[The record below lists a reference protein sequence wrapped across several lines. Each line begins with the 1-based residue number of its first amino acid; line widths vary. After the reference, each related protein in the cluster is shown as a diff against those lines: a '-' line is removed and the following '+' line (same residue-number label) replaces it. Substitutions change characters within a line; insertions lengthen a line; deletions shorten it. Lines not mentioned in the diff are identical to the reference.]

1 VSCIL
6 PPPLLPLQD
15 QSIAGQQAL
24 SRLSSYRNV
33 APELAEALRD
43 QPAVE
48 VILTVK
54 GIAGSLP
61 FYRPVIDDP
70 PERRRSAFME
80 VLGTLESRPDDELV
94 ELIRGYP
101 DLGVGHLRVNARGA
115 ERLARHPLTYALST
129 NASVRPLLANAVA
142 IANLDVLHAQGLAGQ
157 GTKVAVVE
165 AGGFSPA
172 GYAEEHCFCT
182 SSAGQPC
189 CPGPTHEA
197 HGPGAAVANVPVS
210 DSGHATMVASVLA
223 SGSTGSAPSTGVVA
237 VATGLSPSSLTA
249 ALNYLISRPDIGV
262 INLSLLSGSDGHKG
276 NCDADP
282 AENVLLGPLSALHS
296 GNRVIVASAGN
307 YGRSNM
313 IVSPAC
319 LSPTIAVSGTWAC
332 TYDNSLPKL
341 CPGADALMDKLW
353 IDTDSSPM
361 TDLAAPAAWIALT
374 HPAYG
379 PGLKSGTSYSAPLVA
394 GCAAVLRQAH
404 PGASNETIRTAL
416 RTSSTYSTRPGHG
429 TFPRLDCAAA
439 LAWLNASGGT
449 PLNQRGITGNW
460 YNPSTGGQGFS
471 IEVFPD
477 SISPGQGQLFA
488 GWFTFDTVPGD
499 ASKNRWYTL
508 AGTVGNSNS
517 ATLSIRTG
525 WPGNF
530 NALPIVDSE
539 AVGTATLHLTNCNEA
554 LLDYEFDDEGPEGTI
569 PLHRLTANV
578 DCTGTGSSGAA
589 HSDYFLSGNWYNPS
603 TAGQG
608 LIIELNP
615 VNPVLFATW
624 FTFAP
629 NGAPNGGVDSQRWY
643 TLQLD
648 PGDYALGQREFVDVP
663 IGETIGGKFDDA
675 QPEPETQQVG
685 VATLEFVSCTLATL
699 SYEFDETNG
708 GTNQGLTGGM
718 TLFRTSGVAPA
729 GCVD

>member
-1 VSCIL
+1 MSGQCRAFC
-6 PPPLLPLQD
+6 PPLPSQD
-15 QSIAGQQAL
+15 QSIARQQAL
-24 SRLSSYRNV
+24 ARLSSYRNV
-33 APELAEALRD
+33 PTALAEALRD
-43 QPAVE
+43 QQAVE

-70 PERRRSAFME
+70 PERRRLAFME
-80 VLGTLESRPDDELV
+80 VLGALESRPDDELIEV
-94 ELIRGYP
+94 IRGFP
-101 DLGVGHLRVNARGA
+101 ELGVGHLRVNAQGA
-115 ERLARHPLTYALST
+115 ERLARHPLTYALSS
-129 NASVRPLLANAVA
+129 NAVVRPLLANAVA
-142 IANLDVLHAQGLAGQ
+142 IANLNLLHAQGLSGQ

-182 SSAGQPC
+182 DSSGMPC
-189 CPGPTHEA
+189 CPGNTHEA
-197 HGPGAAVANVPVS
+197 HGPGASAATILVQTP
-210 DSGHATMVASVLA
+210 GHATMVASVLS
-223 SGSTGSAPSTGVVA
+223 SGSTGSAPATAIVA
-237 VATGLSPSSLTA
+237 VAASNQPSDLIAGLNFLVG
-249 ALNYLISRPDIGV
+249 RQDIGV
-262 INLSLLSGSDGHKG
+262 INLSFSIGGGGHPG
-276 NCDADP
+276 NCDSDP
-282 AENVLLGPLSALHS
+282 VHNQLLGPVSALHAE
-296 GNRVIVASAGN
+296 GKVIVAGAGN
-307 YGRSNM
+307 LGRGNM
-313 IVSPAC
+313 IASPAC
-319 LSPTIAVSGTWAC
+319 LSQTVAVSGTWTC
-332 TYDNSLPKL
+332 THDTTLPKF
-341 CPGADALMDKLW
+341 CSGADAVLDKLW
-353 IDTDSSPM
+353 VDTDSSPM
-361 TDLAAPAAWIALT
+361 TDLAAPSAWIELV
-374 HPAYG
+374 HPLL
-379 PGLKSGTSYSAPLVA
+379 GLSKQSGTSFASPLVA
-394 GCAAVLRQAH
+394 GCAALLRQAH
-404 PGASNETIRTAL
+404 PGASNEAVRTAL

-508 AGTVGNSNS
+508 AGTVGNSNT

-530 NALPIVDSE
+530 NAPPTVDSE
-539 AVGTATLHLTNCNEA
+539 PVGTATLHLTNCNEA
-554 LLDYEFDDEGPEGTI
+554 LLDYEFDDDGPEDTI

-578 DCTGTGSSGAA
+578 DCAGTGSSGAA
-589 HSDYFLSGNWYNPS
+589 HPDYFLSGNWFNPS
-603 TAGQG
+603 TSGQG

-663 IGETIGGKFDDA
+663 IGETVGGKFDDS
-675 QPEPETQQVG
+675 QPAPTTQPVG
-685 VATLEFVSCTLATL
+685 LATLEFVSCTMATL
-699 SYEFDETNG
+699 SYAFTE
-708 GTNQGLTGGM
+708 GTNQGVSGGM
-718 TLFRTSGVAPA
+718 TLFRTSGVAPP
-729 GCVD
+729 GCIF